1 MWLLPVL
8 LLLIIQGH
16 FSICQEGM
24 VRATEWGTLTAYC
37 EYTPGWE
44 SYKKWWCHGKN
55 WIYCKILVKT
65 TGTSEPVKKGRASIQ
80 DNPSQRI
87 FTMTLEEVRPD
98 DADTYWC
105 GIKRTGVDPVYKLS
119 VIVDPALLCS
129 VCLAPDPTAFPKPMT
144 RPTLARWDSLLP
156 FTQGIKSTQPM
167 TLINPISRSGTLASS
182 EAAEKGKDMSSFH
195 PRSSGTPPHPTWA
208 FMSYAELRPVWMPF
222 SPLLGFC
229 HPSLG

>member
-65 TGTSEPVKKGRASIQ
+65 TRTNEPVKKGRAFIQ
-80 DNPSQRI
+80 DNPNQRT
-87 FTMTLEEVRPD
+87 FTMTLEEFRPD

-105 GIKRTGVDPVYKLS
+105 GIERTGVDPVYKLS
-119 VIVDPALLCS
+119 VIVDPA
-129 VCLAPDPTAFPKPMT
+129 PDPADFPKPVM
-144 RPTLARWDSLLP
+144 RPTTASWDSTFP
-156 FTQGIKSTQPM
+156 FTQGINSTQLV
-167 TLINPISRSGTLASS
+167 TLTNPDSR
-182 EAAEKGKDMSSFH
+182 
-195 PRSSGTPPHPTWA
+195 
-208 FMSYAELRPVWMPF
+208 
-222 SPLLGFC
+222 
-229 HPSLG
+229 